1 LVAVKTVP
9 RYSTISGNRAPELVS
24 FGTSNAYAWW
34 SFWMRLSLAAGLVGL
49 CMLVLPVGSAFGM
62 QFQPIVVSQTEV
74 VLDGRGPIVPG
85 DMDRLSGA
93 VSAVPP
99 TGRQLLVLALD
110 SGGGNVAEAKQ
121 MVGLIRSQHLA
132 VMIPRNSQCASAC
145 FLLLAASPRRFAAS
159 DALIGVHSA
168 SQNGAETDTSLA
180 VTTLMARD
188 AAELGVPPLII
199 GKMVETT
206 PGRVEWLE
214 PSDLALMHVTV
225 FEGDPL
231 VALRQSDASQARR
244 GVVPGAP
251 VPAVIPAVGSSGYAM
266 GRDDRR
272 TWEAWLGGLRGAY
285 REGAAFAQTQMFQA
299 APGTCYGPNNVNR
312 GDFTLGCDVAMQRLA
327 PLAAKLRSSAD
338 YATGWNAPGPSIS
351 ASEAVEQEY
360 QGVYFC
366 ARQVA
371 HLTVKVFQRSDE
383 SRRIGLFV
391 FGPNDNSREVP
402 SGSFMVEGLVELN
415 GGKIMLTPVKW
426 VLQPPGYSW
435 FGLVGSSDDGGK
447 TFSGQLTGS
456 GICTRFT
463 LARAR
468 NSTAAR

>member
-1 LVAVKTVP
+1 
-9 RYSTISGNRAPELVS
+9 
-24 FGTSNAYAWW
+24 
-34 SFWMRLSLAAGLVGL
+34 MRLSLAAGWMGL
-49 CMLVLPVGSAFGM
+49 CMLVLPVGSASGM
-62 QFQPIVVSQTEV
+62 QFQPIAVSSTEV
-74 VLDGRGPIVPG
+74 VVDGRGPIVAG
-85 DMDRLSGA
+85 DMDRLTRA
-93 VSAVPP
+93 VATVAPA
-99 TGRQLLVLALD
+99 GRALLALALD
-110 SGGGNVAEAKQ
+110 SGGGSVAEAKQ
-121 MVGLIRSQHLA
+121 MVGLIRSQRLT
-132 VMIPRNSQCASAC
+132 VMIPRDSQCASAC

-231 VALRQSDASQARR
+231 VALRQPDASQARR
-244 GVVPGAP
+244 GVVPSVPNLPVSNVP
-251 VPAVIPAVGSSGYAM
+251 VPAVVPAVGSSGYAM

-272 TWEAWLGGLRGAY
+272 TWETWLGGLRGAY
-285 REGAAFAQTQMFQA
+285 REGAVFAQTQMFQA
-299 APGTCYGPNNVNR
+299 APGLCYGPGNVNR
-312 GDFTLGCDVAMQRLA
+312 GDFTLGCGVAMQKLA
-327 PLAAKLRSSAD
+327 PLAARLRSSAE

-351 ASEAVEQEY
+351 ASEAIDQEY

-383 SRRIGLFV
+383 GRRIALFV
-391 FGPNDNSREVP
+391 FGPNDNNRDIP
-402 SGSFMVEGLVELN
+402 GGSFMVEGLAELN
-415 GGKIMLTPVKW
+415 GGKMTLSPVKW
-426 VLQPPGYSW
+426 VLQPAGYSW

-456 GICTRFT
+456 GTCTRFT

-468 NSTAAR
+468 NSTVAR